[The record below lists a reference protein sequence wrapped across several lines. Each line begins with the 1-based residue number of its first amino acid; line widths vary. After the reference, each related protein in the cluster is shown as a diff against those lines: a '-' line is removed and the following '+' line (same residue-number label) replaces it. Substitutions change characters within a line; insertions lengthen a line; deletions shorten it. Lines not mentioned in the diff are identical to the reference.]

1 MAKET
6 IKKQFL
12 FFEMEKFLPYW
23 ADAKKIAAKSPD
35 DDSPA
40 TKGCNK
46 IAKAMSAKDSAAK
59 KHMTILQWPIA
70 FDRQPSQPMP
80 QAS

>member
-6 IKKQFL
+6 IKKPFL
-12 FFEMEKFLPYW
+12 FFEMEKYLPYW
-23 ADAKKIAAKSPD
+23 ADAKKSAEESSE

-46 IAKAMSAKDSAAK
+46 IAKAMSAKDSGAR
-59 KHMTILQWPIA
+59 KHITILQWPIA